1 MLFKRTPR
9 QKPSGLFRS
18 ARLEKACMSAPFEIM
33 VGRIETL
40 ALDAVV
46 NAANRQLMPG
56 TGVDGA
62 LRTAAGP
69 RLTEAT
75 SKIPPILNGEAVI
88 TPGFDA
94 PMKFIIHTAAP
105 VWTEP
110 GPEGQKVAGLAKC
123 YTSSIR
129 MAGSRDFQSIAF
141 PCLGTG
147 NFGWPR
153 GFACG
158 IAVAACEQA
167 LAHAPKLKRIV
178 FCCFTEDDAKIYRD
192 GLGVS

>member
-1 MLFKRTPR
+1 MP
-9 QKPSGLFRS
+9 
-18 ARLEKACMSAPFEIM
+18 AAFEIL

-40 ALDAVV
+40 AFDAVV

-62 LRTAAGP
+62 LRRAAGP
-69 RLTEAT
+69 ELTRHTAT
-75 SKIPPILNGEAVI
+75 LPPLDVGEAVI
-88 TPGFDA
+88 TPGFGLPA
-94 PMKFIIHTAAP
+94 RFVIHTAAP
-105 VWTEP
+105 VWTSE
-110 GPEGQKVAGLAKC
+110 GPEGVKVAGLAKC
-123 YTSSIR
+123 YMSSIK
-129 MAGSRDFQSIAF
+129 MAASRAFKSIAF

-147 NFGWPR
+147 NYGWPR
-153 GFACG
+153 GFACA

-167 LAHAPKLKRIV
+167 LENAPSLERVV

>member
-1 MLFKRTPR
+1 
-9 QKPSGLFRS
+9 
-18 ARLEKACMSAPFEIM
+18 MSAPFEIM

-40 ALDAVV
+40 AVDAVV

-56 TGVDGA
+56 AGVDGA
-62 LRTAAGP
+62 LRAAAGP

-75 SKIPPILNGEAVI
+75 ARIPPILTGEAVI

-105 VWTEP
+105 VWTDE
-110 GPEGQKVAGLAKC
+110 GPQGAKVAGLARC
-123 YTSSIR
+123 YTSSIK
-129 MAGSRDFQSIAF
+129 MAASRGFESIAF

-147 NFGWPR
+147 IYAWPR

-158 IAVAACEQA
+158 IAIAACEQA
-167 LAHAPKLKRIV
+167 LQEAPSIERVV
-178 FCCFTEDDAKIYRD
+178 FCCFSEDDANIYRA
-192 GLGVS
+192 GLKQD